1 MRSSQNTLKIKGD
14 IMQNIILEIV
24 ANAMDMLVWTLLF
37 TRRLLPKYNGKYPTI
52 IFLLLGLFIE
62 SIPVVWNIP
71 YYPTEIIMTV
81 YCLLYLFFF
90 RQGKVLHKLFWY
102 FLSCALLF
110 AIALTSGTVISA
122 VASTTSVEIF
132 SQTNFPLRVLYI
144 VVVNII
150 KFTLFYLIST
160 SKRKIQSNS
169 KAMALC
175 LMIPIISVVSGIWIW
190 TLFLRSEFI
199 QIYDNIILLIAG
211 SYLLI
216 NLLSFLF
223 YDILEKDAEEKM
235 YLVAKQG
242 HYDIMEQYTEQIKE
256 TNCQIRVWQ
265 HDMKQHLNCMN
276 DMLRKNDVSEA
287 VKYLEKLTDSVK
299 GTYLRISSGNYIA
312 DAVLSS
318 KISVALEHG
327 VAFECKASLP
337 ENLPIDD
344 VDFCSMLSNVLENA
358 LEACERITDKPFIRC
373 NVEKIKSQ
381 LIIEV
386 ENSSDGNYKKNGNV
400 FESLKEKGMH
410 GIGLRH
416 TQSIIEKYEG
426 LCSINAEENIF
437 KILVSIPLKDE

>member
-1 MRSSQNTLKIKGD
+1 
-14 IMQNIILEIV
+14 MQNIMLELV

-37 TRRLLPKYNGKYPTI
+37 NRRFLPKYGGKCPTI
-52 IFLLLGLFIE
+52 IFMLLGLFIE
-62 SIPVVWNIP
+62 SIPLLWDIP
-71 YYPTEIIMTV
+71 YYPTEIIMAV

-90 RQGKVLHKLFWY
+90 RQGKVLHKLFWF
-102 FLSCALLF
+102 FLSFALLF
-110 AIALTSGTVISA
+110 AIALTFGMIISL
-122 VASTTSVEIF
+122 VVGTTSEEIYN
-132 SQTNFPLRVLYI
+132 QTNFPLRALYI

-150 KFTLFYLIST
+150 KFTLFYLIS
-160 SKRKIQSNS
+160 SSRRKIQSNS

-190 TLFLRSEFI
+190 TLFLHSEFMRVN
-199 QIYDNIILLIAG
+199 DNIILLVAG

-216 NLLSFLF
+216 SLLSFLF

-256 TNCQIRVWQ
+256 TNRQIRVWQ

-276 DMLRKNDVSEA
+276 DMLRKNDITGA
-287 VKYLEKLTDSVK
+287 TKYLEKLTNSVK

-318 KISVALEHG
+318 KISMAIECG
-327 VAFECKASLP
+327 IDFDCKASLP
-337 ENLPIDD
+337 ESLPIDD
-344 VDFCSMLSNVLENA
+344 VDFCSMLSNILENA
-358 LEACERITDKPFIRC
+358 IEACKRIADKPFIRC
-373 NVEKIKSQ
+373 NVEKIKRQ

-386 ENSSDGNYKKNGNV
+386 ENSSDGNYKKNGDV
-400 FESLKEKGMH
+400 FESVKENGMH

>member
-1 MRSSQNTLKIKGD
+1 
-14 IMQNIILEIV
+14 MQNIILELV

-37 TRRLLPKYNGKYPTI
+37 TRRLLPKYNSKYPTI

-71 YYPTEIIMTV
+71 YYPTEIIMIT
-81 YCLLYLFFF
+81 YCLLYVCFF
-90 RQGKVLHKLFWY
+90 RQGKLSHKFFWV
-102 FLSCALLF
+102 FLSFALLF
-110 AIALTSGTVISA
+110 AMALTLGTVISL
-122 VASTTSVEIF
+122 VAGTTSEEIF
-132 SQTNFPLRVLYI
+132 NQTNFPLRALYI

-150 KFTLFYLIST
+150 KVTLFYLLS
-160 SKRKIQSNS
+160 SSRRKIQSNS

-175 LMIPIISVVSGIWIW
+175 LMIPVISVVSGIWIW
-190 TLFLRSEFI
+190 TLFLHAEFVHN
-199 QIYDNIILLIAG
+199 YDNIILLIAG

-223 YDILEKDAEEKM
+223 YDVLEKDAEEKM

-242 HYDIMEQYTEQIKE
+242 HYDIMEQYTEQIKG
-256 TNCQIRVWQ
+256 TNREIRVWQ

-276 DMLRKNDVSEA
+276 DMLIKNDVTGA
-287 VKYLEKLTDSVK
+287 AKYLEKFTDSVRA
-299 GTYLRISSGNYIA
+299 TYLRISSGNYIA

-318 KISVALEHG
+318 KISVALERG
-327 VAFECKASLP
+327 VAFDCKASLP

-344 VDFCSMLSNVLENA
+344 VDFCSMLSNILENA
-358 LEACERITDKPFIRC
+358 IEACERITDKPFIRC
-373 NVEKIKSQ
+373 NVEKIKNQ
-381 LIIEV
+381 LIIDV
-386 ENSSDGNYKKNGNV
+386 ENSSDGNYKKNGEV

-426 LCSINAEENIF
+426 LFSINADENIF

>member
-1 MRSSQNTLKIKGD
+1 
-14 IMQNIILEIV
+14 MQNIMLELV

-37 TRRLLPKYNGKYPTI
+37 NRRLLPKYSSKLPTI
-52 IFLLLGLFIE
+52 IFMLLGLFIE
-62 SIPVVWNIP
+62 SIPVIWNIS

-81 YCLLYLFFF
+81 YCLLYLFLF

-110 AIALTSGTVISA
+110 AIALTSGTIISL
-122 VASTTSVEIF
+122 VAGTTSEEIF
-132 SQTNFPLRVLYI
+132 NLTKFPLRALYI

-150 KFTLFYLIST
+150 KFTLFYLIS
-160 SKRKIQSNS
+160 SSRRKIQSNS
-169 KAMALC
+169 KAMTLC

-190 TLFLRSEFI
+190 TSFLLAESE
-199 QIYDNIILLIAG
+199 QLYDNIILLIAG

-216 NLLSFLF
+216 SLLSFLF

-235 YLVAKQG
+235 YLIARQS

-256 TNCQIRVWQ
+256 TNREIRVWQ
-265 HDMKQHLNCMN
+265 HDMKQHLNCTN
-276 DMLRKNDVSEA
+276 DMLRENDVA
-287 VKYLEKLTDSVK
+287 GATKYLEKLTDSVK

-312 DAVLSS
+312 DAVLST
-318 KISVALEHG
+318 KISFAIERG
-327 VAFECKASLP
+327 IDFDCKASLP

-344 VDFCSMLSNVLENA
+344 VDFCSILSNVLENA
-358 LEACERITDKPFIRC
+358 IEACERISDKPFIRC

-386 ENSSDGNYKKNGNV
+386 ENSSDGNYKKNGDV
-400 FESLKEKGMH
+400 FESVKEKGMH

-437 KILVSIPLKDE
+437 KILVSIPLKNE

>member
-1 MRSSQNTLKIKGD
+1 
-14 IMQNIILEIV
+14 MQNIMLELV

-37 TRRLLPKYNGKYPTI
+37 NRRLLPKYSSKLPTI
-52 IFLLLGLFIE
+52 IFMLLGLFIE
-62 SIPVVWNIP
+62 SIPVIWNIS

-81 YCLLYLFFF
+81 YCLLYLFLF

-110 AIALTSGTVISA
+110 AIALTSGTIISL
-122 VASTTSVEIF
+122 VAGTTSEEIF
-132 SQTNFPLRVLYI
+132 NLTNFPLRALYI

-150 KFTLFYLIST
+150 IFTLFYLIS
-160 SKRKIQSNS
+160 SSRRKIQSNS
-169 KAMALC
+169 KAMTLC
-175 LMIPIISVVSGIWIW
+175 LMIPIISVVSGFWIW
-190 TLFLRSEFI
+190 TSFLLAESE
-199 QIYDNIILLIAG
+199 QLYDNIILLIAG

-216 NLLSFLF
+216 SLLSFLF

-235 YLVAKQG
+235 YLIARQS

-256 TNCQIRVWQ
+256 TNRKIRVWQ
-265 HDMKQHLNCMN
+265 HDMKQHLNCTN
-276 DMLRKNDVSEA
+276 DMLRENDVA
-287 VKYLEKLTDSVK
+287 GATKYLEKLTDSVK

-312 DAVLSS
+312 DAVLST
-318 KISVALEHG
+318 KISFAIERG
-327 VAFECKASLP
+327 IDFDCKASLP

-344 VDFCSMLSNVLENA
+344 VDFCSILSNVLENA
-358 LEACERITDKPFIRC
+358 IEACERISDKPFIRC

-386 ENSSDGNYKKNGNV
+386 ENSSDGNYKKNGDV
-400 FESLKEKGMH
+400 FESVKEKGMH

-437 KILVSIPLKDE
+437 KILVSIPLKNE